1 MIMDLSNRT
10 ELINQI
16 NEIKKISDCRTN
28 SLIDWVLKT
37 IQSKA
42 SYSEYDSIHYGIGI
56 ISYTHFTSPIRRM
69 SDLLVHLL
77 LKGYDLNIDS
87 YIKFLNDG
95 DLLQNKVENFIR
107 KHNYSIKLNQKLDGL
122 IISLGQTGIQ
132 VFIPELT
139 DSFNIHISKLDTS
152 KLEFSDGIL
161 SNSNIQYKVFDKIK
175 LNIIKYDFF
184 KPEFEIIR

>member
-1 MIMDLSNRT
+1 
-10 ELINQI
+10 
-16 NEIKKISDCRTN
+16 
-28 SLIDWVLKT
+28 
-37 IQSKA
+37 
-42 SYSEYDSIHYGIGI
+42 
-56 ISYTHFTSPIRRM
+56 M

-87 YIKFLNDG
+87 YIKFLNEG

-107 KHNYSIKLNQKLDGL
+107 KHNYSIKLNQNLDGL

-152 KLEFSDGIL
+152 KLEFSNSIL

-184 KPEFEIIR
+184 KPEFDIIR